1 MRSGLTSHW
10 TKMLRIFAAPRG
22 SVASQRYL
30 SSAESIINTS
40 GFRFWIGTPLT
51 WAIRS
56 DANLHDYRREK
67 AAEACARMRTD
78 HGRGYGSST
87 GRGRSANSHFR
98 GPQGDLPAEAA
109 TALPDWIQ
117 GIRKAGIEAINCLI
131 GPREF
136 GHYKTIVSTLGD
148 TDRGIPT
155 PGTPFWLRSR
165 CYYTCV
171 FIQPIQ
177 PAENA

>member
-1 MRSGLTSHW
+1 MAGDMDRALG
-10 TKMLRIFAAPRG
+10 
-22 SVASQRYL
+22 
-30 SSAESIINTS
+30 
-40 GFRFWIGTPLT
+40 
-51 WAIRS
+51 
-56 DANLHDYRREK
+56 
-67 AAEACARMRTD
+67 AAEARILISEARREIY
-78 HGRGYGSST
+78 R
-87 GRGRSANSHFR
+87 RR
-98 GPQGDLPAEAA
+98 PL

-117 GIRKAGIEAINCLI
+117 GIRKAGIEAINCLM

-136 GHYKTIVSTLGD
+136 GHYKTVVSALGD

-165 CYYTCV
+165 CYYTWV

>member
-1 MRSGLTSHW
+1 MNFGPRSAFAERVPLTGILGAGPGPS
-10 TKMLRIFAAPRG
+10 
-22 SVASQRYL
+22 
-30 SSAESIINTS
+30 
-40 GFRFWIGTPLT
+40 T

-78 HGRGYGSST
+78 HGRVYGSST

-109 TALPDWIQ
+109 GALPDWIR
-117 GIRKAGIEAINCLI
+117 GIRKAGIEAINCLM

-136 GHYKTIVSTLGD
+136 GHYKTIVSALGD
-148 TDRGIPT
+148 TDRGELT
-155 PGTPFWLRSR
+155 PGTPVWLRSR
-165 CYYTCV
+165 YYYTCI

>member
-1 MRSGLTSHW
+1 MTSDREARSRQRVPLTGI
-10 TKMLRIFAAPRG
+10 LGAGPG
-22 SVASQRYL
+22 
-30 SSAESIINTS
+30 
-40 GFRFWIGTPLT
+40 PLT

-56 DANLHDYRREK
+56 DANLHDYRREE
-67 AAEACARMRTD
+67 AAEACTRMRTD

-117 GIRKAGIEAINCLI
+117 GIRKAGFEAINCLM

-136 GHYKTIVSTLGD
+136 GHYKTIVSALGD